1 MRHKHPAGDAA
12 AFFRM
17 PISASIDHSIPVS
30 KKGLQVEK
38 NLRVKIFSYR
48 PTRLIRLK

>member
-1 MRHKHPAGDAA
+1 MRYKHPAGGGA
-12 AFFRM
+12 AFFRV
-17 PISASIDHSIPVS
+17 PISASIDYSIPVS